1 MEDLEGSSRGR
12 NFSSDEDASLCRAY
26 IATSEDPLIGKNQSM
41 TTMWKRIQEKFHE
54 LVPDGGEKRTAK
66 SLKSHWMKI
75 NQSCTRFAE
84 CVAQITLRPRSGANA
99 IDNLDDARLLYLSSE
114 RKIFNLDHCWTIV
127 QDGKK
132 WRAIIGVQF
141 SQSANITSNPNVFS
155 SPSEYGGDSVP
166 ETQNLPESSN
176 TNVRPMGHKKAKKQK
191 DKGTVND
198 TTRQADS
205 IEKVMRDYQE
215 KFEIKTDFKIMMTS
229 RSSVETP
236 ERKAWLIEQQN
247 SIIAKR
253 SSRSLNFD
261 DNVYHP
267 EMPPSD

>member
-26 IATSEDPLIGKNQSM
+26 IAISEDPLIGKNQSM

-66 SLKSHWMKI
+66 SLKSHWTKI

-99 IDNLDDARLLYLSSE
+99 IDNLDDARLLY
-114 RKIFNLDHCWTIV
+114 FNLDHCWTIL

-141 SQSANITSNPNVFS
+141 SQSANITSSPNIFS

-166 ETQNLPESSN
+166 KTQNLPESSN
-176 TNVRPMGHKKAKKQK
+176 TNVRPMG
-191 DKGTVND
+191 
-198 TTRQADS
+198 
-205 IEKVMRDYQE
+205 
-215 KFEIKTDFKIMMTS
+215 
-229 RSSVETP
+229 SSVETP

-247 SIIAKR
+247 AIIAKR

-261 DNVYHP
+261 DGVYHP